1 MNRLGTRS
9 AGRPHGR
16 LRSVRAGGLGLPD
29 LTSWIRFR
37 RGQEGPSTQREH
49 MVNLISA
56 GLDWG

>member
-1 MNRLGTRS
+1 M
-9 AGRPHGR
+9 
-16 LRSVRAGGLGLPD
+16 RAGGLGLPD

-56 GLDWG
+56 GMDWG